1 MYNLYKTISVIPHY
15 IRISSMAAKP
25 LLIYSILLIEKI
37 LLIKNSGEIF
47 LSHKWASH
55 IDKI

>member
-1 MYNLYKTISVIPHY
+1 
-15 IRISSMAAKP
+15 MAAKP